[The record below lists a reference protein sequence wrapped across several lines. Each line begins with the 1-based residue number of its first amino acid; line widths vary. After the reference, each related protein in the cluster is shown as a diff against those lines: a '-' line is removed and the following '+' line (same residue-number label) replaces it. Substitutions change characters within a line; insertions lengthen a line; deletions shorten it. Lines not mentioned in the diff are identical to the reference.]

1 MIVKFVPHEVSDLE
15 PLVALLKGLS
25 AEERREHWQVPY
37 SLMVWLSMVVMVP
50 FDLSIID
57 SSSLSAETLPA
68 ETLPAETA
76 SEKAS
81 AEAYKAAVEV
91 DEAPKDVQGAVG
103 GESEGGWAMPLVES
117 LERLGRSQL
126 GATGPARDAAA
137 AMLARLLTRP
147 GLQAQL
153 SRFLRWGTEQL
164 SAARLAETDGQ
175 SGALAASFVAV
186 GVYAC
191 LATVFKLGDRNEL
204 APHLALLTPF
214 TACPQTLLN
223 DPSVMRRKLGVK
235 LLQRVALVLLP
246 PRVASWRYQ
255 RGARSLS
262 HNLGLDADEALDGRG
277 GHTAAPAAAAGD
289 MAAGDMAVGD
299 RPTGDMAAGDRPRG
313 DMAAGDMA
321 AGDRPTG
328 DRPTAVSS
336 EEDAGDDE
344 LVPEE
349 IELILEQLLS
359 GLRDAD
365 TVVRWSAAKGVG
377 RLTAR
382 LPLELADEI
391 VEEVG
396 SLLTKEETPSAWHGS
411 CLALAEL
418 ARRGLLLPTRLPAL
432 LPRVVEALHYD
443 VPRGTTSVGIHVRD
457 AISPICQEMNSSG

>member
-68 ETLPAETA
+68 ETLPAETLPAETLPAESA

-81 AEAYKAAVEV
+81 AEAYKAPVEV

-262 HNLGLDADEALDGRG
+262 HNLGLDADEALDGCG

-289 MAAGDMAVGD
+289 MAAGD
-299 RPTGDMAAGDRPRG
+299 
-313 DMAAGDMA
+313 
-321 AGDRPTG
+321 RPTG
-328 DRPTAVSS
+328 DRPTAAE